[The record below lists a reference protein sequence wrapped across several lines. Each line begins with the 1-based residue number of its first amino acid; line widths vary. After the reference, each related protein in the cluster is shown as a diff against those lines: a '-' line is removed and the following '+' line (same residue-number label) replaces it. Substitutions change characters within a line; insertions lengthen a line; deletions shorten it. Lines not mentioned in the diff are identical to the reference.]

1 VSLCLCGEKSDRE
14 VCRLPVSSW
23 KPFAINDQSDYLTSK
38 AHFGEESILA
48 TAVVEGSFVNR
59 RTFLKLGSISALCS
73 LFAPRLVRRAA
84 AQDDEPNYWI
94 GSRYFIQD
102 TVETGDL
109 PERIWARI
117 NGSWHVYPSRELPQE
132 FVDWNLSSRI
142 EMLEEMLAG
151 QMTMSYDGP
160 HNAAVATVSRFGRGD
175 SDFLINNAYK
185 GMGMV
190 PKPDRIEEIIDN
202 LKMTQD
208 HSMNAKLQIL
218 IGNYSDETIWDRT
231 KQGSLELYT
240 TPSFETHSFKN
251 QMRNP
256 ISTVAFLDSTSYE
269 LRTITR
275 LMHANDPTLTQDES
289 NMVEYINTVH
299 NYFHGGSY
307 TSIAAVYYVIEVFDN
322 SPGQYRP
329 GSRVVPPLERAKG
342 LKRPENQKLQAIGY

>member
-1 VSLCLCGEKSDRE
+1 M
-14 VCRLPVSSW
+14 
-23 KPFAINDQSDYLTSK
+23 
-38 AHFGEESILA
+38 
-48 TAVVEGSFVNR
+48 NR
-59 RTFLKLGSISALCS
+59 RTFLKLGGISALCS

-117 NGSWHVYPSRELPQE
+117 DGAWHVYPSRELPQE

-142 EMLEEMLAG
+142 EMLEDMLSG
-151 QMTMSYDGP
+151 QMDISFDGP

-190 PKPDRIEEIIDN
+190 PKPDRIEEIIDRLN
-202 LKMTQD
+202 MTQD
-208 HSMNAKLQIL
+208 HSMSAKLQIL

-231 KQGSLELYT
+231 KQGSLELY
-240 TPSFETHSFKN
+240 SSSAFETHSFRN

-256 ISTVAFLDSTSYE
+256 ISTVVFLDSTSYE
-269 LRTITR
+269 LRTIAR
-275 LMHANDPTLTQDES
+275 LMHANDPTLNEDERK
-289 NMVEYINTVH
+289 MVEYVNTVH
-299 NYFHGGSY
+299 AYFHGGP
-307 TSIAAVYYVIEVFDN
+307 TDITTAIYYVIEVFDN
-322 SPGQYRP
+322 SPGQYRA
-329 GSRVVPPLERAKG
+329 GSRVVPPLDRAKG
-342 LKRPENQKLQAIGY
+342 LKRPEKQKLQAIGY